1 MANCIKILCASVI
14 VCFLCGCF
22 GPVLRIGDKIVPIR
36 YHNGVPFITAR
47 SSVFKEI
54 HYSTFGFDWNGQFLL
69 PRQQNS
75 VNYAFWVSK
84 LTAGEKLYSVVC
96 TAERQRHY
104 LAKPD
109 MSSLQKYLESSY
121 RQTPGSKIKV
131 TALKMEHGLFKGL
144 PAINVYMETFEEGRE
159 LYLRDEAWYFF
170 DPLQSENF
178 LYELRWNERGRK
190 SDWKFPEAE
199 KVGKDFF
206 KSFKLLPA
214 EK

>member
-1 MANCIKILCASVI
+1 MKNCVKMFSGAVI
-14 VCFLCGCF
+14 VLLLAGCF
-22 GPVLRIGDKIVPIR
+22 GPVLHIGDKVVPLR
-36 YHNGVPFITAR
+36 NRNGVPFISAR
-47 SSVFKEI
+47 SPLFKEI

-144 PAINVYMETFEEGRE
+144 PAINVYMETFEVGRE
-159 LYLRDEAWYFF
+159 LCLREESYYFF
-170 DPLQSENF
+170 DPAQPEVW
-178 LYELRWNERGRK
+178 LYKVGWSERGKK
-190 SDWKFPEAE
+190 SDW
-199 KVGKDFF
+199 
-206 KSFKLLPA
+206 
-214 EK
+214 